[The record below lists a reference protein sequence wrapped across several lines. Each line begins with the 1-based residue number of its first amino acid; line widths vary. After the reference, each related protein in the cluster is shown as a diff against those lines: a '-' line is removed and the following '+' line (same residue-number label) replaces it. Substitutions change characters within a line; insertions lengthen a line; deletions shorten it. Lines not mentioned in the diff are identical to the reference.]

1 MVPVKPCAKSESLP
15 LLLAFKYRLKS
26 KESPLKPSML
36 AFLNEKL
43 HCFNILAAWIFLD
56 TEQEI
61 TTRDTT
67 ARQITIFANMLDFFI
82 DKIPKL
88 CARFKS
94 TNFAVA
100 VLLLAGLA
108 GAAINV
114 STSDNVE
121 VASFMQS
128 ESRKIIQMPDTL
140 VLNLNF
146 QTAKD
151 KHGRVFFLFFLGKR
165 TVSLNMDYSVGEFK
179 GTLQA
184 DTSWF
189 TGYCGMVECQTKPM
203 PAQQR
208 IDVVKA
214 LTTRLLTELNSK
226 FYLLFREDPT
236 VSAPDTVAAAA
247 DSVAPSADS
256 VPASATDSVNNSQ
269 PPN

>member
-1 MVPVKPCAKSESLP
+1 MVPFKPWAKSESLP

-43 HCFNILAAWIFLD
+43 HCFNMLAAWIFLD
-56 TEQEI
+56 TEQESI
-61 TTRDTT
+61 PRDTI
-67 ARQITIFANMLDFFI
+67 AEQITIFANMLNLFI
-82 DKIPKL
+82 AKIPQL
-88 CARFKS
+88 RAMFKF
-94 TNFAVA
+94 TNFAVIA
-100 VLLLAGLA
+100 LLLAGLA

-114 STSDNVE
+114 RTSDNVE

-128 ESRKIIQMPDTL
+128 ESRKIIQMPDSL

-165 TVSLNMDYSVGEFK
+165 TVTLNMDYSVGEFK

-189 TGYCGMVECQTKPM
+189 TGYCGMIECQTKPM

-208 IDVVKA
+208 IEVVKA
-214 LTTRLLTELNSK
+214 LTTRLLTDLNSK
-226 FYLLFREDPT
+226 FYLLFRQDPT
-236 VSAPDTVAAAA
+236 VSAPDTVAPA
-247 DSVAPSADS
+247 APSADS
-256 VPASATDSVNNSQ
+256 VPTPTPDSVSQ
-269 PPN
+269 